1 MRTLEMPKAGEKEV
15 LVLGGRFR
23 VLSHLGGGGMSEVYL
38 AEQLSLGRKVALK
51 VLKRDLG
58 KQPAMAERFKREAM
72 LLSTVEHPAVVRV
85 IDFESSPEA
94 TVLVLELAEGETL
107 ERVLK
112 QGPLSPARAVPVLA
126 QIAEG
131 LGAIHEKGVIH
142 RDIKPQNVVLTP
154 TNRGEQAR
162 LLDFGIARL
171 MEIPEREETS
181 GEHVGSPFVSHPG
194 QVVGTPAYVAPEQ
207 ATASDLDARTDV
219 YSFGVLAYRTLSGQ
233 FPFVGPGSND
243 FLKQHLTVPP
253 RPLDDAF
260 PGLRERPE
268 LVRLVMQ
275 CLEKKPD
282 DRPANGQALLT
293 ALLPMMPVNPYES
306 SVTTP
311 SRRVLSAV
319 PSVPS
324 MPMQATPVPA
334 DIEAPEA
341 SPPSLKVPA
350 PLKTVTEK
358 TAALTSVS
366 LQTARK
372 AVSLAARV
380 DTRWRRSLLWA
391 VLIMLVPPAV
401 WAMWPPS
408 PLERAAAMIE
418 KGKAGDALPVLDKR
432 LETNP
437 ADAPE
442 VYALKV
448 AAFHALGKHT
458 DERGVL
464 RDVPYEALHSAHP
477 LMLEAVAQDFG
488 ADEDDR
494 ELRALI
500 SLVPHEAL
508 QPAFTKMAKA
518 GRSKQQW
525 GALRFLDVTSL
536 SQNLDRV
543 ELYAKSL
550 SDPDCTVRSKAAGRL
565 AELGDDDAIAPLRDL
580 SETPKEET
588 SGQKVDCGQDEAAEA
603 IRQLKKR

>member
-1 MRTLEMPKAGEKEV
+1 MPKAGEKEV

-58 KQPAMAERFKREAM
+58 KQPSMAERFKREAM

-154 TNRGEQAR
+154 TARGEQAR

-219 YSFGVLAYRTLSGQ
+219 YSFGVLAYRTLSGH
-233 FPFVGPGSND
+233 FPFAGPGSND

-260 PGLRERPE
+260 PGLKERPE
-268 LVRLVMQ
+268 LVKLVMQ

-319 PSVPS
+319 PSVP
-324 MPMQATPVPA
+324 MQATPVPV
-334 DIEAPEA
+334 DVVAPEA

-358 TAALTSVS
+358 TAALGEASRNAAKV
-366 LQTARK
+366 
-372 AVSLAARV
+372 AVSFATRI
-380 DTRWRRSLLWA
+380 DHRWRRSFLWA
-391 VLIMLVPPAV
+391 TLIMLLAPAV
-401 WAMWPPS
+401 WAMWPPTAMD
-408 PLERAAAMIE
+408 RAASMID
-418 KGKAGDALPVLDKR
+418 KGKAADALTLLDKQ
-432 LETNP
+432 LETTP

-442 VYALKV
+442 AYALKV
-448 AAFHALGKHT
+448 AAFHALGRHT
-458 DERGVL
+458 DERVVL
-464 RDVPYEALHSAHP
+464 RDVPYEALHSANP
-477 LMLEAVAQDFG
+477 LMLSALAQDFG
-488 ADEDDR
+488 NDEDDR

-500 SLVPHEAL
+500 SLVPRDSL
-508 QPAFTKMAKA
+508 MPAFTRMAKSP
-518 GRSKQQW
+518 RSKQQW
-525 GALRFLDVTSL
+525 GALRFLDLASMTE
-536 SQNLDRV
+536 NIDRV
-543 ELYAKSL
+543 ALYSKAL
-550 SDPDCTVRSKAAGRL
+550 GDPSCTVRSKASSRL
-565 AELGDDDAIAPLRDL
+565 AELGDDDAIGPLRDL
-580 SETPKEET
+580 SETPKEES

-603 IRQLKKR
+603 IRQLKKH